1 MSQRERR
8 PGKSAHSHNKR
19 AMSSETI
26 AEDQEKKFRRNMLAT
41 MVRDARRLGCGP
53 KPGQIKSLKGFL
65 EGIDLGGGSCA
76 SHSDIAARVLT
87 SDPRSKTGH
96 VTRDKIGRDLAY
108 WVRIGLLTRR
118 WKTIMLPN
126 MQPTRKYVYQVANRV
141 MTALKSLGRLV
152 RRPKD
157 NAHSLQRRYRDSGMG
172 RVAAIQRPQ
181 PSLAD
186 LIRKYFGDEAA
197 DVYLAAQT
205 KGEEC
210 RKAAHTGHTGHG
222 ANRAMRRFAKSRL
235 RLDLAWRRLFVIL
248 KSCVNRGSSARF
260 PAGISSTPQLSPEHT
275 LPHSSMAPEW

>member
-8 PGKSAHSHNKR
+8 PGKTALHNKQ
-19 AMSSETI
+19 AMSPEI
-26 AEDQEKKFRRNMLAT
+26 LAEAQEKKFRQDALRQ

-76 SHSDIAARVLT
+76 SHSDIAALVPT

-108 WVRIGLLTRR
+108 WVRLGLLTRR

-126 MQPTRKYVYQVANRV
+126 MQPTRKYVYQVARRV
-141 MTALKSLGRLV
+141 LTALKSLGRLV

-157 NAHSLQRRYRDSGMG
+157 NAYSLQRLYRYGG
-172 RVAAIQRPQ
+172 RVVSQWRGAGIQRPQ

-186 LIRKYFGDEAA
+186 LIRKYHGDDAA
-197 DVYLAAQT
+197 NVYIVEQAQV
-205 KGEEC
+205 
-210 RKAAHTGHTGHG
+210 HT
-222 ANRAMRRFAKSRL
+222 AS
-235 RLDLAWRRLFVIL
+235 
-248 KSCVNRGSSARF
+248 RGSTRWAIA
-260 PAGISSTPQLSPEHT
+260 PQCLHDGHQSSPIGGNSSRKRMQDSSHPSMSSSRHVMQRKSP
-275 LPHSSMAPEW
+275 